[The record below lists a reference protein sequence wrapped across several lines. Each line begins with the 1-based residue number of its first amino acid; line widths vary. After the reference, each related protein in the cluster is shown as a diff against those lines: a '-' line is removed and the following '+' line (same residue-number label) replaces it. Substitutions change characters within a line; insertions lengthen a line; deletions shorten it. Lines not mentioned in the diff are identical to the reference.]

1 VTFRQVLHRH
11 LEALGRGGRHARL
24 FATPVEIQEAPDAAF
39 AVLHLL
45 YCEDAPGKRP
55 LRSQS
60 HLTLVYQRR
69 GAEWVVVQDQHSPI
83 A

>member
-1 VTFRQVLHRH
+1 MTFKQVLHRH
-11 LEALGRGGRHARL
+11 LQALDRIQAHARL
-24 FATPVEIQEAPDAAF
+24 FATPIEIHESADAAL

-45 YCEDAPGKRP
+45 YCEDAPGKRAV
-55 LRSQS
+55 RSQS

-83 A
+83 S

>member
-1 VTFRQVLHRH
+1 MTFRQ
-11 LEALGRGGRHARL
+11 
-24 FATPVEIQEAPDAAF
+24 
-39 AVLHLL
+39 VLHLL

-83 A
+83 S

>member
-1 VTFRQVLHRH
+1 MSFKEVLHRQ
-11 LEALGRGGRHARL
+11 LEALGRSDLYARL
-24 FATPVEIQEAPDAAF
+24 FATPVEIHESADAAL

-69 GAEWVVVQDQHSPI
+69 GAEWVVVQDQHRPI
-83 A
+83 S